1 MKRDAVVYLNTRKK
15 GEYEDQMAAVEEYAR
30 YRFSI
35 NQVFHDHRARSVPP
49 AQRTS
54 YRQMVDYT
62 AANNVKNVIFYTIP
76 EFSKNIDH
84 ALRELK
90 SLTSGGYTVLFARQ
104 NFIGYTE
111 NPEQRKEAMLSFIE
125 FMEQYQN
132 TTHKTSV
139 PRSRQAKK
147 GTRSIGRPKA
157 LDTGQRDALITVRRA
172 GTSIGQICKMFNVS
186 RSTVNKILTEYP
198 ELKGEWKGNAAKTV

>member
-35 NQVFHDHRARSVPP
+35 NQIFHDHRARSIPP

-62 AANNVKNVIFYTIP
+62 AANNVKNIIFYTIP
-76 EFSKNIDH
+76 DFSRNIDH
-84 ALRELK
+84 ALREMK
-90 SLTSGGYTVLFARQ
+90 SLTGDGYSVLFARQ
-104 NFIGYTE
+104 NFIGYAD
-111 NPEQRKEAMLSFIE
+111 NPDQRKEAMLSFIE
-125 FMEQYQN
+125 FMEQYQSMARKAS
-132 TTHKTSV
+132 T

-157 LDTGQRDALITVRRA
+157 LDIGQRDALITVRRA

-186 RSTVNKILTEYP
+186 RSTVNKILAEYP
-198 ELKGEWKGNAAKTV
+198 ELKGEWKGSAVKSV

>member
-62 AANNVKNVIFYTIP
+62 ASNNVKNVIFYTIP
-76 EFSKNIDH
+76 EFSKNIDQ
-84 ALRELK
+84 ALKELK
-90 SLTSGGYTVLFARQ
+90 SLTAGGYTVLFARQ
-104 NFIGYTE
+104 NFIGYADS
-111 NPEQRKEAMLSFIE
+111 PDQRKDAMLSFIE
-125 FMEQYQN
+125 FMEQYQSA
-132 TTHKTSV
+132 TKKTGFS
-139 PRSRQAKK
+139 RSRQAKK

-157 LDTGQRDALITVRRA
+157 LDIGQRDALITVRRA

-186 RSTVNKILTEYP
+186 RSTVNKILADYP
-198 ELKGEWKGNAAKTV
+198 ELKGEWKGNASKSV